1 MIKYAMY
8 NATRTTASFFLS
20 FPSLNIQNIKKAVTI
35 LKGKSYTIETLG
47 SVYVE
52 INAPRPAANIGF
64 VILLPIRTPAEILDF
79 FLKTAI
85 KDVVISGKAEATP
98 RMITPK
104 NEALKGVA

>member
-47 SVYVE
+47 TVYVE
-52 INAPRPAANIGF
+52 ISPSEIVIAAA
-64 VILLPIRTPAEILDF
+64 VSVDA
-79 FLKTAI
+79 
-85 KDVVISGKAEATP
+85 S
-98 RMITPK
+98 
-104 NEALKGVA
+104 